1 MILVKQSGK
10 KKMTSVLNEELIK
23 QVFFYSDEKRPNAL
37 IADDVD
43 VVQFAQKIE
52 QVVTESVVLE
62 EHRRCVKIVESL
74 NKDVARALANT
85 PPR

>member
-1 MILVKQSGK
+1 MA
-10 KKMTSVLNEELIK
+10 SVLNEELIK
-23 QVFFYSDEKRPNAL
+23 QVFFYSDEKRPSAL

-52 QVVTESVVLE
+52 QVVTESVSSN
-62 EHRRCVKIVESL
+62 EHRRCVKIVEAL